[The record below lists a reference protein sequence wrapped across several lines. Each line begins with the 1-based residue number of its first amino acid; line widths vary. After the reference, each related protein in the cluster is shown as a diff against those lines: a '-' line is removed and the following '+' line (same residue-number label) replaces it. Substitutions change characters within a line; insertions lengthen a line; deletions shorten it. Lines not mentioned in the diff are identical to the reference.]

1 MTRTTSLARAGRP
14 RHRRKMQRVTMDEV
28 ARLAEVSPSTVS
40 LYLRKPTAVTPD
52 TGARIARAVEKLHYV
67 PSLVAGGLAAA
78 SSRVVGVIVPS
89 VRNAFFADTVAKLQ
103 DALGAEGLQLLL
115 GHSEYSLQ
123 QEEAL
128 VRAALSWS
136 PAAIVLAGLDHSR
149 STTQLLL
156 GAEVPV
162 VEIWE
167 LGERPID
174 MAVGFS
180 HHQVGRAAVEHL
192 HGRGCRHIAFL
203 GARMEQDGR
212 ARQRAQGYARFLA
225 DRRLDARVL
234 ERPGAASPESGA
246 VLLRSALQE
255 LPHLDGI
262 VCSNDL
268 IALGALFECQRS
280 GIAVPSQLAVIG
292 FGDLPFAGQCIPPLT
307 TVRPPGAVIGQRVAE
322 LILRHARDGSI
333 PERDRVVD
341 TSFELIERASSAR
354 SSQSKS
360 AAGSSRKR
368 NSVS

>member
-1 MTRTTSLARAGRP
+1 
-14 RHRRKMQRVTMDEV
+14 MQRVTMHEV

-40 LYLRKPTAVTPD
+40 LYLRKPDAVTAD
-52 TGARIARAVEKLHYV
+52 TGARIARAVEKLLYV
-67 PSLVAGGLAAA
+67 PNLVAGGLAAA

-115 GHSEYSLQ
+115 GHSEYSLA

-136 PAAIVLAGLDHSR
+136 PAAIVLAGLEHSR
-149 STTQLLL
+149 NTRQLLL
-156 GAEVPV
+156 GAQVPV

-180 HHQVGRAAVEHL
+180 HQEVGRAATEHL
-192 HGRGCRHIAFL
+192 HARGCRHIAFL

-225 DRRLDARVL
+225 DRRVAARVL
-234 ERPGAASPESGA
+234 DQPGTASPESGA
-246 VLLRSALQE
+246 LLLSRALQE
-255 LPHLDGI
+255 SPQLDGI

-268 IALGALFECQRS
+268 IALGALFECQRR
-280 GIAVPSQLAVIG
+280 GITVPDQLAVIG
-292 FGDLPFAGQCIPPLT
+292 FGDLPFASQCVPPLT
-307 TVRPPGAVIGQRVAE
+307 TVRPPGVLIGQRVAE
-322 LILRHARDGSI
+322 LVLRHVRDGDI
-333 PERDRVVD
+333 PERERVVD
-341 TSFELIERASSAR
+341 TAFELIERASSAR
-354 SSQSKS
+354 APQPP
-360 AAGSSRKR
+360 AGSSRKR